1 MKHSSSGN
9 RHAGD
14 YEIEIETRAGRVAR
28 LLLYKTGG
36 RLDRNMNYGQVYYND
51 VANGIGCR
59 TALFVSGCTH
69 HCKGCFNEMTWDF
82 NYGVPYTKEVEDEI
96 VESLKPEYIAGLTI
110 LGGEPMEVVNQK
122 EIRPL
127 IERIKREVPKATI
140 WIYSGYLWEELTD
153 PDNKRCHSE
162 DTDTIL
168 SMTDVLVDGEFMLDK
183 KNLMLRF
190 RGSENQRIIDV
201 KATLEKGEV
210 VLSKYNDKDTSRL

>member
-1 MKHSSSGN
+1 
-9 RHAGD
+9 
-14 YEIEIETRAGRVAR
+14 
-28 LLLYKTGG
+28 
-36 RLDRNMNYGQVYYND
+36 MNYGQVYYND

-140 WIYSGYLWEELTD
+140 WIYSGYLWEELID
-153 PDNKRCHSE
+153 PDNKRCHGE
-162 DTDTIL
+162 DTDAIL

-201 KATLEKGEV
+201 KAALEKGEV